1 MRAITLFILTVLLT
15 GCSYSYAFGDS
26 VSNSVSLAL
35 PSSGGNYAQDKFRAG
50 ELDCAN
56 AISSATTME
65 IGLTSIIQGSNETR
79 GRVGDVAIYSRITFP
94 LGARPKSR
102 INCSRLYEIELSKK
116 QLELQKLRQEIKKL
130 QKMSFEN

>member
-1 MRAITLFILTVLLT
+1 MRAIILLLLPVILS
-15 GCSYSYAFGDS
+15 GCMYTYAFGDS

-65 IGLTSIIQGSNETR
+65 IGLTSIIQGSNGDR
-79 GRVGDVAIYSRITFP
+79 GRVGDLALYSRITFP

-116 QLELQKLRQEIKKL
+116 HLELQKLRQEIKKL
-130 QKMSFEN
+130 QEMSFEN